1 MGPTEHDGQVG
12 LYDFL
17 SHKPICE
24 IIQSLQLEAILS
36 KKKKVG
42 ARFEDAQLMHTL
54 RHNHRNFH
62 FIETN
67 WTLSVIIAAKI
78 SHELLGEC
86 APFAF
91 REVLN
96 KVVDINL
103 SILLR

>member
-36 KKKKVG
+36 KKGG
-42 ARFEDAQLMHTL
+42 AKFGDAQLMHTL
-54 RHNHRNFH
+54 RHNHRDFH
-62 FIETN
+62 FIETD